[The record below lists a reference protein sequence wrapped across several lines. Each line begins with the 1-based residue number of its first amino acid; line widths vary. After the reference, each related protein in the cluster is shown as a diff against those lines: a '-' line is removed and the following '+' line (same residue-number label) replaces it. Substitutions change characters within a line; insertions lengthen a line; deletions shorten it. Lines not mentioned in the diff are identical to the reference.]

1 MKGSSIRKC
10 HYALSIFLLLGIS
23 VCPFLMYQEHASAMQ
38 NSTSCRGAAFREDV
52 KALYQ
57 TNTDEHPQMLVENLP
72 SDTAIG
78 GAARPPGEASNKET
92 SPPYNPKHRT
102 PMRSSGCLNSWENV
116 QRSRREIR
124 ENPYQHDPV
133 EQRYPIRDDANRVA
147 VEAES
152 EQKSKRHRIKEL
164 EVLIHNLDK
173 PHHYLELGDIY
184 FQKGNLA
191 KAEECYRASLQRDPQ
206 DIDARSHMGQ
216 CLLRQKRRRRLPPC
230 STRLRG
236 KSQARLR
243 IFAHGLRRNI
253 ANAGRHGKRGRGLE
267 TGAGKHNY
275 ARARVQLGE
284 LYLAAKKRD
293 LAETEL
299 QAAVNDD
306 RHAPAFQRQRDRV
319 WIRRAV
325 VALALMG
332 KA

>member
-152 EQKSKRHRIKEL
+152 EQKSTANIGTAAKDKTALEAILRDMNPKEFSLKEGNTIELKLTGDNLTSIKRKEKEL
-164 EVLIHNLDK
+164 VNQNH
-173 PHHYLELGDIY
+173 
-184 FQKGNLA
+184 
-191 KAEECYRASLQRDPQ
+191 SLSD
-206 DIDARSHMGQ
+206 G
-216 CLLRQKRRRRLPPC
+216 
-230 STRLRG
+230 G
-236 KSQARLR
+236 
-243 IFAHGLRRNI
+243 
-253 ANAGRHGKRGRGLE
+253 AGR
-267 TGAGKHNY
+267 AGSL
-275 ARARVQLGE
+275 RMQLHRKVYSG
-284 LYLAAKKRD
+284 D
-293 LAETEL
+293 
-299 QAAVNDD
+299 
-306 RHAPAFQRQRDRV
+306 
-319 WIRRAV
+319 
-325 VALALMG
+325 
-332 KA
+332 